1 MTIEVDAMTEA
12 PSLTRSTSP
21 LTAAVVVAEGTA
33 AVILVAALLFL
44 PWFQITYPKNIALPP
59 GSYTWGD
66 WHNGF
71 IDQAVLL
78 TLVAPF
84 VSLAAAL
91 ARAIFRRR
99 WTMIALLVG
108 FVAAFAG
115 SVETFGDAGV
125 INPTPGATT
134 TPGIGLWLF
143 AGAAVAGLLTTA
155 TDLVVSSARARF

>member
-1 MTIEVDAMTEA
+1 M
-12 PSLTRSTSP
+12 PP
-21 LTAAVVVAEGTA
+21 LAAAVVVAEGAA

-44 PWFQITYPKNIALPP
+44 PWFHITFPKEGGIPP
-59 GSYTWGD
+59 SSYTWSD

-71 IDQAVLL
+71 VDRAVLL

-99 WTMIALLVG
+99 WTKIALLVG

-125 INPTPGATT
+125 INPTPAATT
-134 TPGIGLWLF
+134 TPEIGLWLF
-143 AGAAVAGLLTTA
+143 AFAAVVGVVMVGTDFVPRFRSAGY
-155 TDLVVSSARARF
+155 